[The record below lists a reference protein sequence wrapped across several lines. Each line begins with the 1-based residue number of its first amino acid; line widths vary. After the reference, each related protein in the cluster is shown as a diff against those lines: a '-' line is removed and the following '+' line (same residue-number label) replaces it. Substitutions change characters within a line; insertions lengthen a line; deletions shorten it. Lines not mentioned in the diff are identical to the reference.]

1 MAGCCSFKNAG
12 WRIPMTIQ
20 KRYFTPTVVGKAMEQ
35 VGTNQDLLFAC
46 AMQPSSHLSGVA
58 LHARAPYSRG
68 SGGPVDTLGMQPP
81 WHGGQP
87 WVASRESAQPV
98 TVEDIRNI
106 GPGDLQ
112 PWPLN
117 NTALKSIRDS
127 SEDPPGTPINTG
139 VELINSVVHEVL
151 TLHRGK
157 GMAYEL
163 REPKQPWSW
172 RAMLNTLSDALLQR
186 IVGPGINGFGLCP
199 SGTSWRTAWMA
210 PWCAS
215 TPARQRSLPRRGGLA
230 QRRRGIH
237 HHADDD
243 GNGLQAR
250 GEGLGCLLRALRRD

>member
-1 MAGCCSFKNAG
+1 
-12 WRIPMTIQ
+12 MTIQ
-20 KRYFTPTVVGKAMEQ
+20 KRYIAPTVVGKAMEQ

-186 IVGPGINGFGLCP
+186 IVGPGINGFGLYPIPNSYDHKRRHAARLGQGVAVSGPVPVWDFVAHRVDGTVVRFHP
-199 SGTSWRTAWMA
+199 SQTTQPAAARWSRAKA
-210 PWCAS
+210 PGNSSSCGRR
-215 TPARQRSLPRRGGLA
+215 RQRASSTR
-230 QRRRGIH
+230 
-237 HHADDD
+237 
-243 GNGLQAR
+243 
-250 GEGLGCLLRALRRD
+250 